1 MGLFSDCKTIVKYSG
16 TSIEIATF
24 KGPVQVP
31 VSISGVGIKPQLLQ
45 AAGTI
50 LQILDWLQFSGCQR
64 IHELKK
70 LKDIP
75 QKTIADLILRQDGDF
90 RKIAS
95 LAMISIAKFSS
106 AESFE
111 KVLADWIAAAY
122 PRASQLSARARGISP
137 REKAKQKELLD
148 RMKRLESKTK
158 TVEEEIEHLSAQLQE
173 MKLHRRHLKKEEK
186 ELQFLS
192 KEMLMDL
199 EVIPAYTGIEAH
211 EVPMLVDLDGK
222 LSEAISVFP
231 YLSQAIQKNEPFD
244 IERSLKDL
252 TEGR

>member
-1 MGLFSDCKTIVKYSG
+1 MLGLFSDCKTMVKYSG

-24 KGPVQVP
+24 KGPVRVP

-45 AAGTI
+45 AAGPI

-70 LKDIP
+70 LKGIP
-75 QKTIADLILRQDGDF
+75 QKTIVDLILRQDEDF
-90 RKIAS
+90 RRIAS
-95 LAMISIAKFSS
+95 LAMISIAQFSS

-122 PRASQLSARARGISP
+122 PRARQLRRSAISP
-137 REKAKQKELLD
+137 REKEKEKELLD
-148 RMKRLESKTK
+148 RLKKIENQTRN
-158 TVEEEIEHLSAQLQE
+158 VEEEIEHLTAQLQE
-173 MKLHRRHLKKEEK
+173 MKLYRRRLKKEK
-186 ELQFLS
+186 NELQLLS
-192 KEMLMDL
+192 KEMLMGF
-199 EVIPAYTGIEAH
+199 EVISAYEGIVAH
-211 EVPMLVDLDGK
+211 EVPILVDLEGK

-244 IERSLKDL
+244 IEKSLKDL
-252 TEGR
+252 TENR